1 MALTRPTIYNLNT
14 NVEVFNDSLTVL
26 NAGATAP
33 NTDVGFIFNRAQ
45 GLVPNAAVYW
55 SESLQSVMYALTNS
69 DGASN
74 SNVVVSSYANIT
86 VGNLLSINGNIFL
99 NNTTGTPG
107 QYITSTAAGT
117 AWTSASYIGGPV
129 SVNVYPTSNLTI
141 NSGGASNYWANT
153 YTGNLI
159 IANGI
164 FYANGTVFSS
174 GTGGGTYSNVAMLAN
189 LAATNNPVTFGSN
202 ITSNGNLTVSS
213 TVNTN
218 NGNVGA
224 VAIFGGVGVK
234 GNVYTNSNIGWG
246 NTATGGSAAYT
257 FYNPTYGSLDTVF
270 G

>member
-1 MALTRPTIYNLNT
+1 
-14 NVEVFNDSLTVL
+14 
-26 NAGATAP
+26 
-33 NTDVGFIFNRAQ
+33 
-45 GLVPNAAVYW
+45 
-55 SESLQSVMYALTNS
+55 MYALTNS
-69 DGASN
+69 DGATN